1 MIKSTTILINIFI
14 FLLLNTGVILSQ
26 SWNPEVIIKNGT
38 TGQPGSVDGLKLIII
53 SNGMQT
59 LSELPGFSN
68 KLSINNISLPD
79 DLPVL
84 FQVKFRG
91 ATYNKMVP
99 PAPMFRTK
107 PVEIIVY
114 DTVNDLSGLDIKN
127 VVQISREENSLRF
140 IKVYIFNNLTNPKK
154 SYVLTKPLEIF
165 IPEQANEVKGQY
177 TQSDSKMGIPLSL
190 EKGEVGR
197 KFDRAILPGQ
207 SELFISYTIPS
218 NKNEITTLEDRIL
231 FEKEEGR
238 VFLLN
243 PPDIKIKGRDL
254 SPPTVISESGPDG
267 MMGIRLNYKNKI
279 AILEIIGGNPQ
290 REDTPQE
297 RKVVNGKI
305 FVNWINSTYGVLAIL
320 CLLISL
326 SYIFVYKK

>member
-1 MIKSTTILINIFI
+1 MIKSTTILIYIFI